1 MSTVV
6 TPRVAE
12 RAPAPARR
20 TLRDSLRRIAEAAV
34 TPLELDDVLDV
45 FHPLR
50 AGADLRGRV
59 VSVHAETADSATL
72 VIKPGKGWAGHVPGQ
87 YLRVG
92 VDVDGVRLWRTY
104 SLTHGP
110 RPDRC
115 ISITVKGIPDGVVSN
130 HLVRRVRAGQMIQ
143 LGQAEG
149 DFVLSDPMPGKLLL
163 VTAGSGITPV
173 IGMLRNL
180 FSKAVPLDADIV
192 LLHSALSRSEV
203 IFGDELRQYAAE
215 GLLQLIEL
223 HTDVDGMLDVAD
235 LETIVPDFAERM
247 TYACGPVGLL
257 DALEE
262 HHGALGLPLHIER
275 FRAARVAPGE
285 GGTLTFTKNGAV
297 VEADGATPIL
307 DAAEN
312 AGVLMPSGCRMGI
325 CYGCV
330 LPLREGAV
338 RDLRNGALTTAAPGD
353 GVLIQTCINAAAG
366 ACDIVLVT
374 GDAYVDHPSFGMA
387 IIGRLLE
394 AHGFRVGIISQ
405 PDWHSPEDFRR
416 LGKVA
421 GKHA

>member
-1 MSTVV
+1 MTMLELLGGTAV
-6 TPRVAE
+6 R
-12 RAPAPARR
+12 RAP
-20 TLRDSLRRIAEAAV
+20 SLKERFVRVVEAATSPL
-34 TPLELDDVLDV
+34 TPADYLDLIS
-45 FHPLR
+45 PLR
-50 AGADLRGRV
+50 SGADLRGRV
-59 VSVHAETADSATL
+59 VSVKPETADSATL
-72 VIKPGKGWAGHVPGQ
+72 DILPGRDWAGHVPGQ
-87 YLRVG
+87 YVRIG

-110 RPDRC
+110 RRDRC

-130 HLVRRVRAGQMIQ
+130 HLVRRVRAGQMVH

-149 DFVLSDPMPGKLLL
+149 DFVLSDPLPAKLLL

-180 FSKAVPLDADIV
+180 FSKAVPFEADIV

-215 GLLQLIEL
+215 GRLRLVEL

-235 LETIVPDFAERM
+235 LATIVPDLAERT

-262 HHGALGLPLHIER
+262 HHAARDLPLHVER
-275 FRAARVAPGE
+275 FRTSILVTGE
-285 GGTLTFTKNGAV
+285 GGTVTFTETRTA

-307 DAAEN
+307 DAAED

-338 RDLRNGALTTAAPGD
+338 RDLRTGELTTAAPGD
-353 GVLIQTCINAAAG
+353 GVLVQTCISAAAG
-366 ACDIVLVT
+366 PCHI
-374 GDAYVDHPSFGMA
+374 DH
-387 IIGRLLE
+387 
-394 AHGFRVGIISQ
+394 
-405 PDWHSPEDFRR
+405 
-416 LGKVA
+416 
-421 GKHA
+421 